1 MRDVPCVNSI
11 STKHFSAS
19 ITERETAMG
28 ITHIPQQVAS
38 TVQDAAG
45 SLKYQGNRLLDQARD
60 KNWVRT
66 VAAGSLVTGAILLA
80 SGKRKA
86 GLAIAAAG
94 TIFAL
99 VEDPEGVKKVWNSIP
114 DYLDSGHNMLSRFE
128 TFVGELTDQGEKLR
142 SVVEKVVRQ

>member
-1 MRDVPCVNSI
+1 
-11 STKHFSAS
+11 
-19 ITERETAMG
+19 MG

-38 TVQDAAG
+38 TVQDATDR
-45 SLKYQGNRLLDQARD
+45 LKQQGNRLLDQGWD

-94 TIFAL
+94 TVFAL
-99 VEDPEGVKKVWNSIP
+99 VEDPEGVKKVWNNIP
-114 DYLDSGHNMLSRFE
+114 DYLDSGHSLLTRFE
-128 TFVGELTDQGEKLR
+128 KFVGELTAQGEKLR
-142 SVVEKVVRQ
+142 SVVEKAVRQ